1 MGTETSLVNSAIFIR
16 SCNLV
21 KLNNP
26 LMGTETERVVPIENL
41 YQMWSVKLN
50 NPLMGTETG
59 HLAHSNRFSDHKC

>member
-1 MGTETSLVNSAIFIR
+1 
-16 SCNLV
+16 
-21 KLNNP
+21 
-26 LMGTETERVVPIENL
+26 MGTETERVVPIENL